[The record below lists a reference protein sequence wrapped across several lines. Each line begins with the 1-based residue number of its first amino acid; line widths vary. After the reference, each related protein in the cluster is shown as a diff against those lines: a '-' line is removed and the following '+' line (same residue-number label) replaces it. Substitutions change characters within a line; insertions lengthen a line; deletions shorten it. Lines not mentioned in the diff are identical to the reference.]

1 MATQNPNRLR
11 TNCPGGSLT
20 LGGDTTVNRLGF
32 GARRWLGL
40 GVWGDPLDRPGD
52 KRVLMLAV
60 ELGIT
65 LVDTADA
72 YGPEVNERFIA
83 ETLYPYPKG
92 LIIATKGGLRR
103 PRREAWEN
111 NGRPEHLRAACEAS
125 LRRLKLERLDLYQ
138 LHAPD
143 PQVPPAEHVI
153 ALPELQSE
161 GKVRHIRS
169 EE

>member
-1 MATQNPNRLR
+1 MTTQNPNRLR
-11 TNCPGGSLT
+11 TNCPGVSLT

-32 GARRWLGL
+32 GAMRLCGP
-40 GVWGDPLDRPGD
+40 GVWGEPLDRPGA
-52 KRVLMLAV
+52 KRVLMRAI

-125 LRRLKLERLDLYQ
+125 LRRLRLGRTDIYQ
-138 LHAPD
+138 RPGPAPHAPLD
-143 PQVPPAEHVI
+143 ESAGGLAE
-153 ALPELQSE
+153 LKSGGQ
-161 GKVRHIRS
+161 IRRIGLT
-169 EE
+169 